1 MWQGN
6 SEIFRAYFFGND
18 SGDGKSPK
26 RGSKVK
32 DAEGYKWDEVQDTS
46 CFGAVL
52 KSDVVDISFDSKD
65 MYEAFLDMAEV
76 NNWHCLALPSPHGG
90 HTYWKKGRIKRGGKD
105 RKLAVGLVA
114 DIHHGS
120 TYIPLRVHGQDRFPP
135 DYDILPGEQ
144 YQEVPEE
151 LLPVT
156 TNMDLWQ
163 QTDGD
168 GRNDDLYGYIL
179 VLQSLNIPVDVI
191 RRILTNTNQFVFR
204 DKLDEDELDVIL
216 RDEAFLHPTFFDEDG
231 KFQFAEFAEYL
242 RVHHHVVRIG
252 GQLHIYK
259 DGTYVPGYRDIEMDM
274 VRTIPTLR
282 DTQRKETL
290 KYLEL
295 IAEDVEPADA
305 RYIAFQNGIYDI
317 TTGQL
322 LPPSPEVVVTNRI
335 PWNYAPDAWDELADH
350 TLDRLACG
358 DEQIRALLEECI
370 GYCMYRRNQLG
381 KAFILT
387 GDKSNGKS
395 TYLEVVK
402 NLLGEGN
409 ISALD
414 LKELG
419 DRFSTAM
426 LFGKLAN
433 IGDDIGDDFLQ
444 GTQVAVFKKICTGNR
459 IKAER
464 KGQDPFEFNP
474 YVKLLFSANDI
485 PRMRDKTG
493 AVLRRLEIIPFNA
506 VFSEDD
512 PDYRP
517 FIKFEL
523 CQRDSMEYLVKIGV
537 QGLLRVLGR
546 NKFTS
551 SEKVEVEL
559 TEYEEENNPIV
570 AFIHDAD
577 PSEILNQ
584 PTADVYRRYQV
595 FCADAAM
602 TPMSKIV
609 FSKQMVKRLKLEV
622 IQQKIGG
629 KNHRI
634 FVKRG

>member
-1 MWQGN
+1 MWHGN
-6 SEIFRAYFFGND
+6 SDIFRAYFFGNET
-18 SGDGKSPK
+18 GDGKSPR

-32 DAEGYKWDEVQDTS
+32 DAEGYKWDDVSGAS

-52 KSDVVDISFDSKD
+52 KSDVVDISFDSKE
-65 MYEAFLDMAEV
+65 MYEAFLDMAEA
-76 NNWHCLALPSPHGG
+76 NQWKCLALPSPHGG
-90 HTYWKKGRIKRGGKD
+90 HTYWKKGRIRRGGKD

-151 LLPVT
+151 LLPVS
-156 TNMDLWQ
+156 TNMVLWQ
-163 QTDGD
+163 QVDGD

-179 VLQSLNIPVDVI
+179 VLQTLNIPVEII
-191 RRILTNTNQFVFR
+191 RRILRNTNQYVFR
-204 DKLDEDELDVIL
+204 DKLGADELEVIL
-216 RDEAFLHPTFFDEDG
+216 RDEAFLHPTFFDEDN

-242 RVHHHVVRIG
+242 RDHHHVVRIG
-252 GQLHIYK
+252 GQLHIYA
-259 DGTYVPGYRDIEMDM
+259 DGVYIPGYREIETDM
-274 VRTIPTLR
+274 IRTIPQLR

-295 IAEDVEPADA
+295 IAEDREPADA
-305 RYIAFQNGIYDI
+305 RYLAFANGLYDI
-317 TTGQL
+317 VTGTMI
-322 LPPSPEVVVTNRI
+322 PPTHDLVVTNRI
-335 PWNYAPDAWDELADH
+335 PWNYDPSAYSEVAEK
-350 TLDRLACG
+350 TLWKLSCG
-358 DEQIRALLEECI
+358 DDSIRALLEECI
-370 GYCMYRRNQLG
+370 GYCFYRRNELG

-387 GDKSNGKS
+387 GDRSNGKS

-402 NLLGEGN
+402 CLLGEGN

-444 GTQVAVFKKICTGNR
+444 GTQVAMFKKICTGNR

-474 YVKLLFSANDI
+474 HVKMLFSANDI

-493 AVLRRLEIIPFNA
+493 AVLRRLVIIPFNA
-506 VFSEDD
+506 VFSDTD
-512 PDYRP
+512 PDYDP
-517 FIKFEL
+517 FIKYKL
-523 CQRDSMEYLVKIGV
+523 CQRDSMEYLIRVGV
-537 QGLLRVLGR
+537 EGLLRVLAKNR
-546 NKFTS
+546 FTS
-551 SEKVEVEL
+551 SEKVEMEL

-577 PSEILNQ
+577 PDEIYNQ
-584 PTADVYRRYQV
+584 PTSEVYRRYQV

-602 TPMSKIV
+602 QPMSKIV

-622 IQQKIGG
+622 VQRKIGG

-634 FVKRG
+634 FTKGR

>member
-6 SEIFRAYFFGND
+6 SEIFRAYFFGNE
-18 SGDGKSPK
+18 SGDGKSPR

-32 DAEGYKWDEVQDTS
+32 DAEGYTWDEVQDAS

-52 KSDVVDISFDSKD
+52 KSDVVDISFDSKE
-65 MYEAFLDMAEV
+65 MYEAFLDMAEQ

-135 DYDILPGEQ
+135 DYDVLENEQ
-144 YQEVPEE
+144 YQDVPEE
-151 LLPVT
+151 LLPVN
-156 TNMDLWQ
+156 TNIDLWQ

-179 VLQSLNIPVDVI
+179 VLQGLNIDVDTI
-191 RRILTNTNQFVFR
+191 RRILTNTNSFVFR
-204 DKLDEDELDVIL
+204 DKLGADELETIL
-216 RDEAFLHPTFFDEDG
+216 RDEAFLHPVFFEEN
-231 KFQFAEFAEYL
+231 KFLFDRFAEYL
-242 RVHHHVVRIG
+242 KDHHHVVRIG

-259 DGTYVPGYRDIEMDM
+259 NGVYIPGYHDIEMDM
-274 VRTIPTLR
+274 VQIIPQLR

-295 IAEDVEPADA
+295 IAEDMEPADA
-305 RYIAFQNGIYDI
+305 RYLSFQNGLYDI
-317 TTGQL
+317 VTDQL
-322 LPPSPEVVVTNRI
+322 IPPSPSLVVTNSI
-335 PWNYAPDAWDELADH
+335 PWDYVPDAYSEIADR
-350 TLDRLACG
+350 TLNKLSCG
-358 DEQIRALLEECI
+358 DDSIRALLEECI
-370 GYCMYRRNQLG
+370 GYCFYRRNELG

-387 GDKSNGKS
+387 GDRSNGKS

-402 NLLGEGN
+402 CLLGEGN

-444 GTQVAVFKKICTGNR
+444 GTQVAIFKKICTGNR

-474 YVKLLFSANDI
+474 HVKMLFSANDI

-493 AVLRRLEIIPFNA
+493 AVLRRLVIIPFNA
-506 VFSEDD
+506 VFSDTD
-512 PDYRP
+512 PDYDP
-517 FIKFEL
+517 FIKYKL
-523 CQRDSMEYLVKIGV
+523 CQRDSMEYLIQAGIK
-537 QGLLRVLGR
+537 GLLRVLQKNR
-546 NKFTS
+546 FTS
-551 SEKVEVEL
+551 SEKVEIEL

-570 AFIHDAD
+570 AFIHDSDPAD
-577 PSEILNQ
+577 ILNQ
-584 PTADVYRRYQV
+584 KTGDVYRRYQV

-622 IQQKIGG
+622 IQQKING
-629 KNHRI
+629 KNFRI
-634 FVKRG
+634 FVKGR

>member
-6 SEIFRAYFFGND
+6 SDVFRAYFFGND

-32 DAEGYKWDEVQDTS
+32 DAEGYKWEDVQDAS

-52 KSDVVDISFDSKD
+52 QPGVVDISFDSKE
-65 MYEAFLDMAEV
+65 MYEAFLDMADA
-76 NNWHCLALPSPHGG
+76 NQWKCLALPSPHGG

-135 DYDILPGEQ
+135 DYDILDGEQ

-151 LLPVT
+151 LLPVN
-156 TNMDLWQ
+156 TNMSLWR

-179 VLQSLNIPVDVI
+179 VLQSLNLDVDTI
-191 RRILTNTNQFVFR
+191 RRILTNTNTYVFR
-204 DKLDEDELDVIL
+204 DKLDPGELDTIL
-216 RDEAFLHPTFFDEDG
+216 RDEAFLHPTFFDEDH
-231 KFQFAEFAEYL
+231 KFLFAEFAEYL
-242 RVHHHVVRIG
+242 KDQHHVVRIG

-259 DGTYVPGYRDIEMDM
+259 DGVYVPGYRDIEMDM
-274 VRTIPTLR
+274 VQTIPPLR

-295 IAEDVEPADA
+295 IAEDVKPADA
-305 RYIAFQNGIYDI
+305 RYLAFSNGLYDI
-317 TTGQL
+317 VTGQL
-322 LPPSPEVVVTNRI
+322 IPPSPSLAVTNSI
-335 PWNYAPDAWDELADH
+335 PWDYVPNAYSEIADR
-350 TLDRLACG
+350 TLNKLSCG
-358 DEQIRALLEECI
+358 DDSIRALLEECI
-370 GYCMYRRNQLG
+370 GYCFYRRNELG

-387 GDKSNGKS
+387 GDRSNGKS

-402 NLLGEGN
+402 CLLGEGN

-444 GTQVAVFKKICTGNR
+444 GTQVAMFKKICTGNR
-459 IKAER
+459 IKAEQ
-464 KGQDPFEFNP
+464 KCKDPFEFNP
-474 YVKLLFSANDI
+474 HVKMLFSANDI

-493 AVLRRLEIIPFNA
+493 AVLRRLVIIPFNA
-506 VFSEDD
+506 VFSDTD
-512 PDYRP
+512 PDYDP
-517 FIKFEL
+517 FIKYKL
-523 CQRDSMEYLVKIGV
+523 CQRDSMEYLIQVGIK
-537 QGLLRVLGR
+537 GLLRVLQKNR
-546 NKFTS
+546 FTS
-551 SEKVEVEL
+551 SEKVEIEL

-570 AFIHDAD
+570 AFIHDSD
-577 PSEILNQ
+577 PAEILNQ
-584 PTADVYRRYQV
+584 PTSEVYRRYQV

-622 IQQKIGG
+622 IQQKING

-634 FVKRG
+634 FVKGR